1 MLYSY
6 YKKQFTNISGGNNY
20 LGLLYK
26 LTQHQTYKLAI
37 CENTSQGPDLIITN
51 FPADLLVRGYL
62 KKQKRRFLPCYSSNI
77 SCSYLSFDVLP
88 LVSPLIW
95 LMESTPPESD
105 RNRHCPASGIS
116 SMYAKWNALTDVLGS
131 SSVDDG
137 ARKWN
142 YELDQSA
149 ERQIEHRKSVR
160 SLSRRQLT
168 FPFCC

>member
-37 CENTSQGPDLIITN
+37 CENTSQGPDLFITN

-62 KKQKRRFLPCYSSNI
+62 KKQKRRFLPCYSSKI

-88 LVSPLIW
+88 LVSPLI
-95 LMESTPPESD
+95 
-105 RNRHCPASGIS
+105 
-116 SMYAKWNALTDVLGS
+116 
-131 SSVDDG
+131 
-137 ARKWN
+137 
-142 YELDQSA
+142 
-149 ERQIEHRKSVR
+149 
-160 SLSRRQLT
+160 
-168 FPFCC
+168 